1 MAGNDIVADIIQRLA
16 DRLGADVF
24 PPDVM
29 RSVEAEIRRD
39 WSGDVYVPASKTK
52 HKHANIIELWKE
64 GRTVSQLSAT
74 TGLSERWIRQ
84 IINRRKK

>member
-29 RSVEAEIRRD
+29 RSVESEIRRD
-39 WSGDVYVPASKTK
+39 WSGDVYVPASKTHHRNTLILQRYREGK
-52 HKHANIIELWKE
+52 DIEQLATRF
-64 GRTVSQLSAT
+64 GLSA
-74 TGLSERWIRQ
+74 RRIRQ